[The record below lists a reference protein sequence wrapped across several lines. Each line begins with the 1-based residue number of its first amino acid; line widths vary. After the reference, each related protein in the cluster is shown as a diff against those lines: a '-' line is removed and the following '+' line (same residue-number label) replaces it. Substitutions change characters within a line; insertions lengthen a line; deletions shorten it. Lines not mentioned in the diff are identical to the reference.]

1 MNNSDSAVETCCP
14 SSELLSAW
22 HDGEEDTTAI
32 AEHLHKCPECRNMIE
47 TYRRVD
53 AVLTAGMQA
62 PPGLTERILAAC
74 QQLQEP
80 QRIDWT
86 SYFFRAAALL
96 AVVLAMT
103 GLFLLLQSG
112 AANSSNP
119 TVASPTA
126 PPTGA
131 TTTAAGLTGPAL
143 LINAYNS
150 SLDSALDKLVA
161 RTLMGT
167 DSTPTI
173 LPKSV
178 RHVWVVHDVYECRRL
193 LPELLPPNV
202 TFLCARAQD
211 GAIRVRISLTDRQLQ
226 ELVNRLETRGW
237 ALVTPDLPQPGRHDR
252 LALTDRELVYVADLV
267 MR

>member
-53 AVLTAGMQA
+53 AVLTAELQA
-62 PPGLTERILAAC
+62 PPGLTERVLAAC
-74 QQLQEP
+74 EKFQEP
-80 QRIDWT
+80 PRIDWS

-96 AVVLAMT
+96 AVILAMA
-103 GLFLLLQSG
+103 GLFLILQSG
-112 AANSSNP
+112 AANSSKP
-119 TVASPTA
+119 TVAAPIA
-126 PPTGA
+126 PPSR
-131 TTTAAGLTGPAL
+131 TTTSAALAGPAI
-143 LINAYNS
+143 INAYNS
-150 SLDSALDKLVA
+150 SLDSALDNLVA

-211 GAIRVRISLTDRQLQ
+211 GAIRIRISLTDRQLQ